1 MGAKAVNVLFGG
13 EDKALLTIVEA
24 CVVQSPM
31 TVEDVAGITLIL
43 AAFARHGG
51 KVSSIENYIKS
62 YVGEERYQEM
72 LEEMNEAIRQYVNNR
87 TVDLPSGLKAL
98 KP

>member
-1 MGAKAVNVLFGG
+1 MSVYFDNEVP
-13 EDKALLTIVEA
+13 ALLTIVEA
-24 CVVQSPM
+24 CVIQSPM

-51 KVSSIENYIKS
+51 DVSAIERYIKG
-62 YVGEERYQEM
+62 YVGEERYHEM

-87 TVDLPSGLKAL
+87 TVEPPVGET